1 VGIVTCLAGSAQSG
15 KRGVAIVIGVCF
27 TAAGCATSTPALP
40 SSDTP
45 AAVYDFLTGEN
56 GRADLEKISSY
67 AWEDHGSA
75 ELALATRA
83 GRLAPDGAGN

>member
-1 VGIVTCLAGSAQSG
+1 
-15 KRGVAIVIGVCF
+15 VIAVSF

-40 SSDTP
+40 ASDTP
-45 AAVYDFLTGEN
+45 AAAHGFLTGEN

-75 ELALATRA
+75 AAALATRA